1 MPKVISKGVGIGK
14 VSFVDDLVF
23 NPQLKVEDVQH
34 EINLYHKAQSLYFND
49 LCRIE
54 NLTSG
59 KVREVTRVHKMF
71 SDDPKVS
78 KEVIK
83 EISEN
88 HLSAGHAYKLV
99 IDRYIEVLK
108 QSESEYML
116 ERIDDLLDVK
126 HQMIS
131 KMYSMC
137 AFKVFEEDT
146 IIVVNTLYPSLM
158 LNLCPNVKGII
169 ARRGGDLSHAALL
182 AREKQIPYVISNNI
196 DLKPGMVV
204 VLDADQEK
212 IINNPSSDDIKN
224 YQQFQPNM
232 TIDQNKAYLTEGFN
246 LYLNIT
252 SPQEIT
258 DELMEY
264 VLGIGLYRTE
274 VLVLANQA
282 IPTLEEQVAIY
293 KILLSKAYPKKVAI
307 RLYDFAYDKKPF
319 FLRNI
324 NTDTF
329 YFHGALHNIYQEQL
343 EAIMIANEVFGNAN
357 ITIPM
362 IKSASEIDF
371 VNQALEHIK
380 TRLKLIRDI
389 PNVGIMLETEE
400 AYENLITFKKAKFI
414 SIGTND
420 LSRELYGID
429 RNDITDYLLHSK
441 MMAEPI
447 KDIHKFGYN
456 HKIPTYICGDLASNP
471 VSLHHLIKTRKK
483 SFSISPASLKLV
495 LTEID
500 TYLRRTKPNTK

>member
-1 MPKVISKGVGIGK
+1 MIKVISKGVGIGK
-14 VSFVDDLVF
+14 VSYVDDLIF
-23 NPQLKVEDVQH
+23 NPQLKVEDVQR
-34 EINLYHKAQSLYFND
+34 EINLYRKAQSLYYND

-83 EISEN
+83 EINEN

-99 IDRYIEVLK
+99 INRYIEVLK
-108 QSESEYML
+108 KSESEYML

-131 KMYSMC
+131 KMYSMS
-137 AFKVFEEDT
+137 AYKEFSEDT

-158 LNLCPNVKGII
+158 LNLSPNVKGII
-169 ARRGGDLSHAALL
+169 ARKGGDLSHAALL
-182 AREKQIPYVISNNI
+182 AREKQIPYVIHKNI
-196 DLKPGMVV
+196 DLKQGTKVI
-204 VLDADQEK
+204 LDATEK
-212 IINNPSSDDIKN
+212 KLITNPTDDDIKLYKDLQTN
-224 YQQFQPNM
+224 L
-232 TIDQNKAYLTEGFN
+232 TIDKNKEYLTEGFN
-246 LYLNIT
+246 IYLNIT
-252 SPQEIT
+252 SPQEVT

-274 VLVLANQA
+274 VHVLANQA
-282 IPTLEEQVAIY
+282 IPTLEEQVTIY
-293 KILLSKAYPKKVAI
+293 KALLSKAYPKKVAI
-307 RLYDFAYDKKPF
+307 RLYDFSYDKKPF
-319 FLRNI
+319 FLRNL

-329 YFHGALHNIYQEQL
+329 YYHGSLHNVYKEQL
-343 EAIMIANEVFGNAN
+343 EAISIANEAFGNAT

-362 IKSASEIDF
+362 IESANEIDF
-371 VNQALEHIK
+371 INQALENIK
-380 TRLKLIRDI
+380 SRHKLTRDI
-389 PNVGIMLETEE
+389 PDVGIMLETEE
-400 AYENLITFKKAKFI
+400 AYENLITFKKAKHI

-471 VSLHHLIKTRKK
+471 ISLHHLVKTRKK
-483 SFSISPASLKLV
+483 SFSVSPASLKLI
-495 LTEID
+495 LTEVD
-500 TYLRRTKPNTK
+500 AYLRRTKPNTK